1 VIDLLLARYI
11 YLFVLALLAIG
22 LYGVLAKNNLVKKVI
37 GLTIF
42 STAIY
47 LFFIEGSLQL
57 DGTAPV
63 IDERGSDP
71 ALYVDPLPHLLI
83 LTAIV
88 VGVGVVGVALSLLVR
103 IHRSHGSLDEA
114 VVAARLARGETT
126 APTGADPADADRAA
140 TDDPAT
146 AAPALAVD
154 LDEAPSA
161 DRSRGEP
168 GADHGG
174 QPGDDAGRGG
184 PDGAGPN
191 GPDR

>member
-1 VIDLLLARYI
+1 MIDLFLDRYI
-11 YLFVLALLAIG
+11 YLFVLVLLAIG
-22 LYGVLAKNNLVKKVI
+22 LYGVLAKGDLVKKVI

-57 DGTAPV
+57 DATAPV

-114 VVAARLARGETT
+114 VVAERLARGATT
-126 APTGADPADADRAA
+126 LPDGNDPEVGESDGGATASATDGPAADGA
-140 TDDPAT
+140 TDD
-146 AAPALAVD
+146 APEIAVD
-154 LDEAPSA
+154 LDE
-161 DRSRGEP
+161 P
-168 GADHGG
+168 GGSS
-174 QPGDDAGRGG
+174 P
-184 PDGAGPN
+184 
-191 GPDR
+191 

>member
-1 VIDLLLARYI
+1 MEGLLELFLARYI
-11 YLFVLALLAIG
+11 YVLVLVLLAVG
-22 LYGVLAKNNLVKKVI
+22 LYGVFVKGDLVKKVI

-103 IHRSHGSLDEA
+103 LYRAHGTLDEA
-114 VVAARLARGETT
+114 VIAARLAGSE
-126 APTGADPADADRAA
+126 PEPG
-140 TDDPAT
+140 
-146 AAPALAVD
+146 VD
-154 LDEAPSA
+154 EG
-161 DRSRGEP
+161 REP
-168 GADHGG
+168 GA
-174 QPGDDAGRGG
+174 
-184 PDGAGPN
+184 
-191 GPDR
+191 

>member
-1 VIDLLLARYI
+1 MEGLLELFLARYI
-11 YLFVLALLAIG
+11 YVLVLVLLAVG
-22 LYGVLAKNNLVKKVI
+22 LYGVFVKGDLVKKVI

-47 LFFIEGSLQL
+47 LFFIEGSLQV

-103 IHRSHGSLDEA
+103 LYRAHGTLDEA
-114 VVAARLARGETT
+114 VIAARLAGRE
-126 APTGADPADADRAA
+126 PDPRAG
-140 TDDPAT
+140 
-146 AAPALAVD
+146 
-154 LDEAPSA
+154 DE
-161 DRSRGEP
+161 GQEP
-168 GADHGG
+168 GA
-174 QPGDDAGRGG
+174 
-184 PDGAGPN
+184 
-191 GPDR
+191 